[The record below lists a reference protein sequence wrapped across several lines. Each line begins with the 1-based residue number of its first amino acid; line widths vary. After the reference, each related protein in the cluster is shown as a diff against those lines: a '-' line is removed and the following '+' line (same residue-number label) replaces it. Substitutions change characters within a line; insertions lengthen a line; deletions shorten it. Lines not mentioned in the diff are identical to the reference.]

1 MIRLYLS
8 ASSGGVSIASFATA
22 IGSPAGMTGNNV
34 ILVFS
39 FGNGIA
45 EKFYEITLSY
55 AIT

>member
-22 IGSPAGMTGNNV
+22 IGSPAGMTGDNV
-34 ILVFS
+34 SLVFS